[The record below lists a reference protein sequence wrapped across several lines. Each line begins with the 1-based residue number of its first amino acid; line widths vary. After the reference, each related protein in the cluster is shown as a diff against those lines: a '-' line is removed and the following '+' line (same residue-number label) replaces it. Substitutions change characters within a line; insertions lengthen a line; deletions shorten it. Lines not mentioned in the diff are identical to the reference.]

1 MRRLILVLGFLIAA
15 PAAAHG
21 VGEAGE
27 IHWLWEPW
35 VLLCLAATTIP
46 YLIGLYRMGPDE
58 RRRIVGP
65 VRAAAFLAGI
75 GVLLIALESP
85 LDPLADALFSM
96 HMVQHLLLLLIVPP
110 LLVAGRP
117 VICWLWAFDLAP
129 RRAIVRTWNRLGLY
143 AAFKWLTRPM
153 VVWLLWV
160 AVLCFWHSPGPYDWS
175 VRHEWLHD
183 LEHLSFLG
191 IALAYWTV
199 VIEPYGR
206 RRSLGYGATMIYVVS
221 AGFVMGMIAAILTV
235 SAQPL
240 YAVHLHTTQAFGF
253 TPLEDQQLAGAIMW
267 IPSNIVHLAT
277 ICTLFFAWMR
287 EDERRAPR
295 VRTMLSS
302 TAMRCVLI
310 APLVLIGLAG
320 CNGGGDNAA
329 ENGPANQITTIQL
342 GNQESGNA
350 AMEVGSMAQSSDPW
364 KVIPGADPQ
373 QGARLIQHYGCG
385 SCHTIPGIGT
395 ANGLIGPPLIHW
407 SQRMIIAGF
416 MRNQPEN
423 LIPWIMN
430 PQAILPGVD
439 MPNMDISRD
448 EARDIAAYLYTI
460 D

>member
-1 MRRLILVLGFLIAA
+1 MRRLILIIGCLIAA

-35 VLLCLAATTIP
+35 VLFCLAVTTVP
-46 YLIGLYRMGPDE
+46 YLIGLYRMGAEE

-65 VRAAAFLAGI
+65 ARAAAFLAGI
-75 GVLLIALESP
+75 GILLIALESP

-110 LLVAGRP
+110 LLVSGRP
-117 VICWLWAFDLAP
+117 VICWLWAFDLGP
-129 RRAIVRTWNRLGLY
+129 RRAIVRGWSRLGLY
-143 AAFKWLTRPM
+143 ALFKWLTRPV

-160 AVLCFWHSPGPYDWS
+160 AVLCFWHLPGPYDAS
-175 VRHEWLHD
+175 VRNEWLHD

-206 RRSLGYGATMIYVVS
+206 RRALGYGATMVYVVS
-221 AGFVMGMIAAILTV
+221 AGFVMGMVAAILTL
-235 SAQPL
+235 SPEPL

-253 TPLEDQQLAGAIMW
+253 TPLEDQQFAGAIMW
-267 IPSNIVHLAT
+267 IPSNMIHLAT

-287 EDERRAPR
+287 EDERRAPK

-302 TAMRCVLI
+302 TAMRCALI
-310 APLVLIGLAG
+310 APLVLVGLSG
-320 CNGGGDNAA
+320 CGGGGGGGETA
-329 ENGPANQITTIQL
+329 ENGPANQITTIHLEDQQN
-342 GNQESGNA
+342 GIGT
-350 AMEVGSMAQSSDPW
+350 GGMAQSAEPW
-364 KVIPGADPQ
+364 QTIPGADPQ
-373 QGARLIQHYGCG
+373 RGAALILHYGCG
-385 SCHTIPGIGT
+385 SCHMIPGI
-395 ANGLIGPPLIHW
+395 ANASGLVGPPLIHW

-430 PQAILPGVD
+430 PQTILPGVD
-439 MPNMDISRD
+439 MPNMNISRQ